1 MDVQKRSIAAHLAAK
16 PLVASWQLTDRTG
29 SDRSVSYRGGMST
42 HDDLR
47 DIALNEFA
55 VAGYAGTSLQRIAE
69 IAGLSKS
76 SVLYHF
82 ESKEALLEAAIGP
95 AIGQMDA
102 ILGSIE
108 GSLLDPNV
116 RRAFIEQFVDF
127 LLANRLE
134 VHMFINQGPG
144 LEDVPVIDRA
154 NALIVRLG
162 TFFATTVSTVEDQL
176 RFGIALG
183 GAAYVLSAKQ
193 DQPRAEAL
201 GSQPLDELRAAL
213 ITIVS
218 ELLAPVSVR

>member
-1 MDVQKRSIAAHLAAK
+1 
-16 PLVASWQLTDRTG
+16 
-29 SDRSVSYRGGMST
+29 MST

-82 ESKEALLEAAIGP
+82 DSKEALLEAAIGP
-95 AIGQMDA
+95 AIDKMGA
-102 ILGSIE
+102 ILDSVE
-108 GSLLDPNV
+108 GAPLIDDT
-116 RRAFIEQFVDF
+116 RRLFIEQFVDF

-154 NALIVRLG
+154 NALVIKLG
-162 TFFATTVSTVEDQL
+162 TFFSSTVSTVEDQL

-183 GAAYVLSAKQ
+183 GAAYVLSVQ
-193 DQPRAEAL
+193 EDESQSQSL
-201 GSQPLDELRAAL
+201 GNKPIDEVRAAL

-218 ELLAPVSVR
+218 ELLAPVSVRPTK

>member
-1 MDVQKRSIAAHLAAK
+1 
-16 PLVASWQLTDRTG
+16 
-29 SDRSVSYRGGMST
+29 MST

-82 ESKEALLEAAIGP
+82 DSKEALLEAAIGP
-95 AIGQMDA
+95 AIDRMDA
-102 ILGSIE
+102 ILGSIG
-108 GSLLDPNV
+108 GSLQDDDTQ
-116 RRAFIEQFVDF
+116 RAFIEQFVDF
-127 LLANRLE
+127 LLAHRLE
-134 VHMFINQGPG
+134 VHMFVNQGPG

-154 NALIVRLG
+154 NALVLTLS
-162 TFFATTVSTVEDQL
+162 TFFSSAVSTVEDQL

-183 GAAYVLSAKQ
+183 GAAYVLSIKQ
-193 DQPRAEAL
+193 GESENLPV
-201 GSQPLDELRAAL
+201 DEVRAAL

-218 ELLAPVSVR
+218 ELLAPVSVRSKN

>member
-1 MDVQKRSIAAHLAAK
+1 
-16 PLVASWQLTDRTG
+16 
-29 SDRSVSYRGGMST
+29 MST

-47 DIALNEFA
+47 AIALTEFA

-82 ESKEALLEAAIGP
+82 DSKEALLQAAIGP
-95 AIGQMDA
+95 AIDRMEG
-102 ILGSIE
+102 ILDSIE
-108 GSLLDPNV
+108 GSLLDPAA
-116 RRAFIEQFVDF
+116 RAAFIEQFVDF
-127 LLANRLE
+127 LLEHRLE

-144 LEDVPVIDRA
+144 LEDVPVVDRA
-154 NALIVRLG
+154 NALVVKLA
-162 TFFATTVSTVEDQL
+162 TFFSSAVSTVEDHL

-193 DQPRAEAL
+193 DQQLAEQ
-201 GSQPLDELRAAL
+201 SLDGEEPDEVRVAL

-218 ELLAPVSVR
+218 ELLEPVSVRAETAN

>member
-1 MDVQKRSIAAHLAAK
+1 
-16 PLVASWQLTDRTG
+16 
-29 SDRSVSYRGGMST
+29 MST

-82 ESKEALLEAAIGP
+82 DSKEALLEAAIGP
-95 AIGQMDA
+95 AIDKMGA
-102 ILGSIE
+102 ILDSLE
-108 GSLLDPNV
+108 GMALVDET
-116 RRAFIEQFVDF
+116 RRLFIEQFVDF

-154 NALIVRLG
+154 NALVIKLG
-162 TFFATTVSTVEDQL
+162 TFFSSSVSTVEDQF

-183 GAAYVLSAKQ
+183 GAAYVLSVKQ
-193 DQPRAEAL
+193 DE
-201 GSQPLDELRAAL
+201 SQADWLDDKAIDEVRAAL

-218 ELLAPVSVR
+218 ELLAPVSVRSTTNH

>member
-1 MDVQKRSIAAHLAAK
+1 
-16 PLVASWQLTDRTG
+16 
-29 SDRSVSYRGGMST
+29 MST

-76 SVLYHF
+76 SVLYHYA
-82 ESKEALLEAAIGP
+82 SKEALLEAAIGP
-95 AIGQMDA
+95 AIDRMQI
-102 ILGSIE
+102 ILE
-108 GSLLDPNV
+108 LVQGSLVEPGP
-116 RRAFIEQFVDF
+116 RREFIESFVDF
-127 LLANRLE
+127 LLEHRLE

-154 NALIVRLG
+154 NELVIHLS
-162 TFFATTVSTVEDQL
+162 TFFDSSVGSTEDHL

-193 DQPRAEAL
+193 EFSLEA
-201 GSQPLDELRAAL
+201 PPVDEVRAAL
-213 ITIVS
+213 VTIVA
-218 ELLAPVSVR
+218 ELLDPISLHTTNRGE

>member
-1 MDVQKRSIAAHLAAK
+1 
-16 PLVASWQLTDRTG
+16 
-29 SDRSVSYRGGMST
+29 MST

-82 ESKEALLEAAIGP
+82 DSKEALLEAAIGP
-95 AIGQMDA
+95 AIDRMDA

-108 GSLLDPNV
+108 GSLLVDET

-127 LLANRLE
+127 LLAHRLE
-134 VHMFINQGPG
+134 VHMFVNQGPG

-154 NALIVRLG
+154 NALVVTLS
-162 TFFATTVSTVEDQL
+162 TFFSSAVSTVEDQL

-183 GAAYVLSAKQ
+183 GAAYVLSIKQ
-193 DQPRAEAL
+193 GESENLPV
-201 GSQPLDELRAAL
+201 DEVRAAL

-218 ELLAPVSVR
+218 ELLAPVSVRSTRHPQND

>member
-1 MDVQKRSIAAHLAAK
+1 
-16 PLVASWQLTDRTG
+16 
-29 SDRSVSYRGGMST
+29 MST

-82 ESKEALLEAAIGP
+82 DSKEALLEAAIGP
-95 AIGQMDA
+95 AIDKMGA
-102 ILGSIE
+102 ILESID
-108 GSLLDPNV
+108 GSLLDQDV
-116 RRAFIEQFVDF
+116 RRLFTEQFVDF

-154 NALIVRLG
+154 NALVLRLG
-162 TFFATTVSTVEDQL
+162 TFFSSSVSTVENQL

-183 GAAYVLSAKQ
+183 GAAYVLSVKQ
-193 DQPRAEAL
+193 DESQAGSLGRQPIE
-201 GSQPLDELRAAL
+201 EVRAAL
-213 ITIVS
+213 IAIVS
-218 ELLAPVSVR
+218 ELLAPISIR

>member
-1 MDVQKRSIAAHLAAK
+1 
-16 PLVASWQLTDRTG
+16 
-29 SDRSVSYRGGMST
+29 MST

-76 SVLYHF
+76 SVLYHYA
-82 ESKEALLEAAIGP
+82 SKEALLEAAIGP
-95 AIGQMDA
+95 AIDKMGA
-102 ILGSIE
+102 ILDSVE
-108 GSLLDPNV
+108 GSLLVDDT
-116 RRAFIEQFVDF
+116 RRVFIEAFVDF

-154 NALIVRLG
+154 NALVVQLG
-162 TFFATTVSTVEDQL
+162 TFFSSAVSSVEDQL

-183 GAAYVLSAKQ
+183 GAAYVLSVKE
-193 DQPRAEAL
+193 DEGQPESL
-201 GSQPLDELRAAL
+201 GNQPVGEVRAAL
-213 ITIVS
+213 VTIVS
-218 ELLAPVSVR
+218 ELLAPVSIRSTN

>member
-1 MDVQKRSIAAHLAAK
+1 
-16 PLVASWQLTDRTG
+16 
-29 SDRSVSYRGGMST
+29 MST

-55 VAGYAGTSLQRIAE
+55 VAGYSGTSLQRIAE

-82 ESKEALLEAAIGP
+82 DSKEALLEAAIGP
-95 AIGQMDA
+95 AIDKMGA
-102 ILGSIE
+102 ILDSVE
-108 GSLLDPNV
+108 GAPLVDDT
-116 RRAFIEQFVDF
+116 RRLFIEQFVDF

-154 NALIVRLG
+154 NALVIKLG
-162 TFFATTVSTVEDQL
+162 TFFSSTVQTVEDQL

-183 GAAYVLSAKQ
+183 GAAYVLSVQ
-193 DQPRAEAL
+193 EDESQSQSL
-201 GSQPLDELRAAL
+201 GNKPIDEVRAAL

-218 ELLAPVSVR
+218 ELLAPISVRPTT

>member
-1 MDVQKRSIAAHLAAK
+1 
-16 PLVASWQLTDRTG
+16 
-29 SDRSVSYRGGMST
+29 MST

-76 SVLYHF
+76 SVLYHYD
-82 ESKEALLEAAIGP
+82 SKEALLEAAIGP
-95 AIGQMDA
+95 AIDKMGA
-102 ILGSIE
+102 ILDSVE
-108 GSLLDPNV
+108 GSLLVDDT
-116 RRAFIEQFVDF
+116 RRLFIEQFVDF

-154 NALIVRLG
+154 NALVVKLG
-162 TFFATTVSTVEDQL
+162 TFFSSSVGTVEDQL

-183 GAAYVLSAKQ
+183 GAAYVLSVKQ
-193 DQPRAEAL
+193 DESQAESL
-201 GSQPLDELRAAL
+201 GSQPIDEVRAAL

-218 ELLAPVSVR
+218 ELLAPVSVRSPK

>member
-1 MDVQKRSIAAHLAAK
+1 
-16 PLVASWQLTDRTG
+16 
-29 SDRSVSYRGGMST
+29 MST

-47 DIALNEFA
+47 AIALTEFA

-82 ESKEALLEAAIGP
+82 ASKEALLEAAIGP
-95 AIGQMDA
+95 AIDKMGA
-102 ILGSIE
+102 ILDSVE
-108 GSLLDPNV
+108 GALLVDET
-116 RRAFIEQFVDF
+116 RRIFIEQFVDF

-154 NALIVRLG
+154 NALVLKLG
-162 TFFATTVSTVEDQL
+162 TFFSSAVSTVEDKL

-183 GAAYVLSAKQ
+183 GAAYVLSVEQ
-193 DQPRAEAL
+193 DDAL
-201 GSQPLDELRAAL
+201 DALPLQEVRAAL

-218 ELLAPVSVR
+218 ELLAPVSIRSTDLD

>member
-1 MDVQKRSIAAHLAAK
+1 
-16 PLVASWQLTDRTG
+16 
-29 SDRSVSYRGGMST
+29 MST

-82 ESKEALLEAAIGP
+82 DSKEALLEAAIGP
-95 AIGQMDA
+95 AIDKM
-102 ILGSIE
+102 GSILDSVE
-108 GSLLDPNV
+108 GSLLVDET
-116 RRAFIEQFVDF
+116 RRVFIAEFVDF

-154 NALIVRLG
+154 NALVLKLG
-162 TFFATTVSTVEDQL
+162 TFFSSTVSTVEDQL

-183 GAAYVLSAKQ
+183 GAAYVLSVKQ
-193 DQPRAEAL
+193 DDSLEILPI
-201 GSQPLDELRAAL
+201 DEVRAAL

-218 ELLAPVSVR
+218 ELLAPVSVRSAK

>member
-1 MDVQKRSIAAHLAAK
+1 
-16 PLVASWQLTDRTG
+16 
-29 SDRSVSYRGGMST
+29 MST

-82 ESKEALLEAAIGP
+82 DSKEALLEAAIGP
-95 AIGQMDA
+95 AIDKMGA
-102 ILGSIE
+102 ILDSVE
-108 GSLLDPNV
+108 ASPLVDDT
-116 RRAFIEQFVDF
+116 RRLFIEQFVDF

-144 LEDVPVIDRA
+144 LEDVPVVDRA
-154 NALIVRLG
+154 NALVIKLG
-162 TFFATTVSTVEDQL
+162 TFFSSAVSTVEDQL

-183 GAAYVLSAKQ
+183 GAAYVLSVKEDEAQ
-193 DQPRAEAL
+193 AESL
-201 GSQPLDELRAAL
+201 GNKPIDEVRAAL
-213 ITIVS
+213 VTIVS
-218 ELLAPVSVR
+218 ELLAPVSLRSTD

>member
-1 MDVQKRSIAAHLAAK
+1 
-16 PLVASWQLTDRTG
+16 
-29 SDRSVSYRGGMST
+29 MST

-201 GSQPLDELRAAL
+201 GSQPVPEVRTAL